1 MWSNLTETLCHVTPS
16 PCASQPIGVFFPW
29 AYVACSD
36 SSTAFIDARDLR
48 AGGVVSTSALLA
60 WIRCVAFAPLPQ
72 HKKIFCTDLGG
83 VPSIKN
89 IFSTKILAKS
99 IKDIMTI
106 VACKPTPSIGTP
118 SEVSGRNDGIRS
130 KNTIMASKIVV
141 TNPILS
147 PLSTGMRKLVRA
159 SIISKLLGNVR

>member
-1 MWSNLTETLCHVTPS
+1 METNNKTDDSEVNIDKSNHEN
-16 PCASQPIGVFFPW
+16 
-29 AYVACSD
+29 
-36 SSTAFIDARDLR
+36 IDDDHESFHLKK
-48 AGGVVSTSALLA
+48 GDE
-60 WIRCVAFAPLPQ
+60 